1 MAWQARS
8 IPVHYHPE
16 LRSGIYSQKSVSHQ
30 DSIPSDLGTALVIE
44 ALQKKYGPVGIKYA
58 RGAVTE
64 LKGEMSGGS
73 FASMMNM
80 METYPLKALAAAI
93 KPFSLSPTGPPSN
106 PTPQSSVTRD
116 DRLGGW
122 LGPWVM
128 GPTNRSVVGR
138 TYGLLGGEWGQKFSY
153 REYRNYGSWFMCEV
167 NALGLQLMGF
177 CLGIPP
183 LRWVVGKFVPP
194 PGSGPSDETMRNGK
208 YAFKLIAETD
218 EPQPKLG
225 SVTISTEQDVAYLLT
240 GMPPF
245 EFR

>member
-1 MAWQARS
+1 
-8 IPVHYHPE
+8 
-16 LRSGIYSQKSVSHQ
+16 
-30 DSIPSDLGTALVIE
+30 VIE

-64 LKGEMSGGS
+64 LKGEISGGS

-80 METYPLKALAAAI
+80 MEMYSIKALAAAI
-93 KPFSLSPTGPPSN
+93 KPFGLSSIGPPSN
-106 PTPQSSVTRD
+106 PTPQSSIMHD

-122 LGPWVM
+122 LGPWIM
-128 GPTNRSVVGR
+128 GPTNRAVVGR

-153 REYRNYGSWFMCEV
+153 REYRNYGSWFMCQV
-167 NALGLQLMGF
+167 NALGLQLMGL

-183 LRWVVGKFVPP
+183 LRWVASKLVPP

-208 YAFKLIAETD
+208 YSFKVIAETD
-218 EPQPKLG
+218 EPEPKLG

-240 GMPPF
+240 STAQSQT
-245 EFR
+245 R